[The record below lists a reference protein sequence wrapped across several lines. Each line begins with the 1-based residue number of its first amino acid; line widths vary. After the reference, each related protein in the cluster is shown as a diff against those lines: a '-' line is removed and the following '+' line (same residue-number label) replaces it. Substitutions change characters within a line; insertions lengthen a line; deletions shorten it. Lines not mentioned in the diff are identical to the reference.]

1 MSPNAEAKRSF
12 VGISMSNI
20 SASAVR
26 ELRDRTDMPMMKCK
40 AALEKAGGDMDKAML
55 ILREEGAKFLGGEKG
70 ARETAEGR
78 IAVFTDVAAKIGAI
92 VEIRCESPSVVKNDR
107 FVALGNDIA
116 KHVALKNPATV
127 EALMSQQFCDD
138 AGKTVVQRLEDVVGL
153 IRENMRVARFVRLD
167 GPCGSYVHHD
177 GASGVLLQVSGEVT
191 PDTELLKDIC
201 AHVVAL
207 RPAYMKST
215 DLPADVLERE
225 KSFAKQQADQ
235 QAAGKP
241 ANVVEKIAEGKFNTW
256 LSENVLLDQPIAN
269 QAKYGKKT
277 VGQLLTD
284 AKLQAVKFVR
294 LKVGEV

>member
-1 MSPNAEAKRSF
+1 
-12 VGISMSNI
+12 MSNI
-20 SASAVR
+20 TAATVR

-78 IAVFTDVAAKIGAI
+78 IAVFCDNAAKVGAI

-116 KHVALKNPATV
+116 KHVALKNPANV
-127 EALMSQQFCDD
+127 DELMAQKFCDD
-138 AGKTVVQRLEDVVGL
+138 ASKTVLQRLEDVVGL
-153 IRENMRVARFVRLD
+153 IRENMRVARFARFPD
-167 GPCGSYVHHD
+167 MCGSYVHHD
-177 GASGVLLQVSGEVT
+177 GANGVMLQVAGEGEPNV
-191 PDTELLKDIC
+191 EMLKDIC

-207 RPAYMKST
+207 KPAYMKSSE
-215 DLPADVLERE
+215 LPADVLERE
-225 KSFAKQQADQ
+225 KVFAKQQADQ
-235 QAAGKP
+235 QATGKP

-277 VGQLLTD
+277 VGQLLAE